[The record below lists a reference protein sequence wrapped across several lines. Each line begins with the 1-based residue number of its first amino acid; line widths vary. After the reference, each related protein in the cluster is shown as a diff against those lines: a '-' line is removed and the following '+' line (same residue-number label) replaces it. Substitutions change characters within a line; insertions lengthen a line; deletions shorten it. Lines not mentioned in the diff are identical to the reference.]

1 MTKNIKYIVYRDGD
15 YFVSQCLN
23 VDVSSF
29 GNTVEEAI
37 QNIHEALE
45 LYFEDNNGKLK
56 YIPVEEA
63 LIDTLRFVLFA

>member
-1 MTKNIKYIVYRDGD
+1 MKKNIKYVVYRDGN

-29 GNTVEEAI
+29 GKTVEEAI

-45 LYFEDNNGKLK
+45 LYFEDQQGISQ
-56 YIPVEEA
+56 YIPVDEA
-63 LIDTLRFVLFA
+63 LIGDFILRV

>member
-45 LYFEDNNGKLK
+45 LYFEDNNGKSK

-63 LIDTLRFVLFA
+63 LIGDFVLHV